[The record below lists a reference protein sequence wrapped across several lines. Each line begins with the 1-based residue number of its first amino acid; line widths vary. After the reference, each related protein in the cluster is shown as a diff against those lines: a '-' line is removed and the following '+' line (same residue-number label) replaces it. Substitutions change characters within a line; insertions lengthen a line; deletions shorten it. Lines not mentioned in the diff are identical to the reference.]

1 MPRFVADVTAAEAWT
16 FPDPSVAL
24 AAVVKLD

>member
-1 MPRFVADVTAAEAWT
+1 VADVTAAEAWT